1 MRSSKIVDQFISLEA
16 GLKKNCQ
23 ISHIQYKCLIGASEK
38 GIYLHSSGDRFG
50 SICIKR
56 SFLKLSSSRHIV
68 CSVNEKSSA
77 SKLQIIPSLVP
88 RFAPFKLSA
97 VSIELWNR
105 CGENKFALFS
115 LSPEL
120 PCFCLFCFVLFCFV
134 FRSCAWGRGDNSG
147 KRENKGKAAFY
158 F

>member
-1 MRSSKIVDQFISLEA
+1 M
-16 GLKKNCQ
+16 
-23 ISHIQYKCLIGASEK
+23 IGASEK

-120 PCFCLFCFVLFCFV
+120 PCFCLLCFVLFCFVLFCFVLFCFVLFCFVLFCFLFCFV

-147 KRENKGKAAFY
+147 KSENKGKAAFY